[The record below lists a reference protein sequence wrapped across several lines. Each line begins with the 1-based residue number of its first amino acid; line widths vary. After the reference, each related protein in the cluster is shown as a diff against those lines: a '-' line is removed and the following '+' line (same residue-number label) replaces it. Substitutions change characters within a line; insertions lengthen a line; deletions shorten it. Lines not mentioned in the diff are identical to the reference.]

1 MAAPTVIERGR
12 EDKVGGPTGLVVQL
26 GGPTATSLMA
36 LVGHGLKV
44 EGALVDYGSRQ
55 QAQLDVRLFK

>member
-1 MAAPTVIERGR
+1 MGVIERGR

-36 LVGHGLKV
+36 LVGHRLKV
-44 EGALVDYGSRQ
+44 EGALVDYGSSQ
-55 QAQLDVRLFK
+55 QAVDG